1 MSENSLKSENL
12 MLSKNKFDSNLTHS
26 LTCTWQ
32 CLHVD
37 IAQCT
42 ESMAEGEYTKDLDKL
57 QN

>member
-1 MSENSLKSENL
+1 

-26 LTCTWQ
+26 LTCNWQ